1 MNIASS
7 GKKIDTNDKTVA
19 DINSAP
25 ASMGLPRPP
34 VDQLAGIQPNFNAT
48 DVINNGTNIRNPHE
62 TANPILIK
70 AVRIMSVF
78 ST

>member
-34 VDQLAGIQPNFNAT
+34 VAQLAGIQ
-48 DVINNGTNIRNPHE
+48 
-62 TANPILIK
+62 LIK
-70 AVRIMSVF
+70 TIPLKFLSVI
-78 ST
+78 

>member
-25 ASMGLPRPP
+25 ASIGFPRPP
-34 VDQLAGIQPNFNAT
+34 VAQLAGI
-48 DVINNGTNIRNPHE
+48 
-62 TANPILIK
+62 
-70 AVRIMSVF
+70 
-78 ST
+78 